1 MCGIAGFIDSNSAP
15 EVRATAVARM
25 CRAMLHRGPDDD
37 GTESRGDATLGM
49 RRLAIFDPAN
59 GHQPICSPDGRFT
72 LVFNGAIYNFH
83 ALRTELAATGWA
95 FRTQCDTEVLLAAYA
110 RWGKQCLGRL
120 RGMFA
125 FAVWDQQEQSL
136 FLARDPFGI
145 KPLYFRHD
153 GTRLL
158 FASELNALLAAAAF
172 PAEIDPL
179 SVADYLAWF
188 AVPAPRTIYRNVFSL
203 RPGECASFRA
213 GRLDIRLAWSFQ
225 GIPADGKPC
234 GTREEFTRELRG
246 RLEDSIRAH
255 VVADVPVGAFLSG
268 GLDSAV
274 VVGLMTRATGA
285 KLRTFSIG
293 FDEAGYSEAA
303 NATATARHF
312 GTEHHAT
319 VLTGA
324 RVAGDLDALFATF
337 DQPTGD
343 GINTYYASQAARAGG
358 VTVALSGLGG
368 DELFGGYPSF
378 RDLPKISH
386 WLPLWRSLPA
396 PMRKAIVARLVRG
409 DTRQRKLADFLGHA
423 RNLHEL
429 GALQR
434 RVFSET
440 ARRSLLGPDALN
452 ALGGRAPFHPELAPL
467 SADLLGAGGFEI
479 ISAWE
484 LRTYMA
490 DVLLR
495 DSDVMSMRHSLELR
509 VPFVDR
515 PLIEWLWRQP
525 ASFKHDRQN
534 AKAPLFDAV
543 REILPPDLASRSK
556 RGFTLPFAVWMKNE
570 LRPFLETTFSDASV
584 DRSQLFARDEVQ
596 KLWRGYLA
604 NDDTREWSR
613 VWSLAVL
620 VGFIN
625 RRAAQP
631 TPPSPAPPPVSIATA
646 TVTPAPGTPDRAPKR
661 ASKAQAHTLLLTP
674 EIFASEGGI
683 TRILQ
688 LYLRALCESAEP
700 NRGVR
705 LLALNDTAIS
715 DDDLRRCAPNGL
727 DAVHAC
733 GRSKSRFIR
742 AALRMSRG
750 CDQLVCGHVALLP
763 VAWLARRLN
772 PRLRYYVVA
781 HGIEVWRP
789 FNTAERV
796 ALRGAEKIFCVS
808 DYTRRE
814 LRKHC
819 PLPEGRAVVLHN
831 ALDPNFAITAG
842 TPLAECAPIILMVT
856 RLTYADRYK
865 GVQHVI
871 EAMPAIRAAIPT
883 ATLRIVG
890 RGDDVPRLQSV
901 SDELG
906 LGHAVKFLGFI
917 DDRRLAEEMRS
928 CRLFALPSKKEGFG
942 LVFLEAMAHGRPCL
956 GARAGGIPEVIT
968 HETGTLVDYGDVP
981 AIATAAIAALQ
992 RNWDESAI
1000 LARAR
1005 HFSYSQF
1012 NARLTELLLN
1022 PTLHTIA

>member
-1 MCGIAGFIDSNSAP
+1 
-15 EVRATAVARM
+15 
-25 CRAMLHRGPDDD
+25 
-37 GTESRGDATLGM
+37 
-49 RRLAIFDPAN
+49 
-59 GHQPICSPDGRFT
+59 
-72 LVFNGAIYNFH
+72 
-83 ALRTELAATGWA
+83 
-95 FRTQCDTEVLLAAYA
+95 
-110 RWGKQCLGRL
+110 
-120 RGMFA
+120 MF
-125 FAVWDQQEQSL
+125 
-136 FLARDPFGI
+136 
-145 KPLYFRHD
+145 
-153 GTRLL
+153 
-158 FASELNALLAAAAF
+158 
-172 PAEIDPL
+172 
-179 SVADYLAWF
+179 
-188 AVPAPRTIYRNVFSL
+188 
-203 RPGECASFRA
+203 
-213 GRLDIRLAWSFQ
+213 
-225 GIPADGKPC
+225 
-234 GTREEFTRELRG
+234 
-246 RLEDSIRAH
+246 
-255 VVADVPVGAFLSG
+255 
-268 GLDSAV
+268 
-274 VVGLMTRATGA
+274 
-285 KLRTFSIG
+285 
-293 FDEAGYSEAA
+293 
-303 NATATARHF
+303 
-312 GTEHHAT
+312 
-319 VLTGA
+319 
-324 RVAGDLDALFATF
+324 
-337 DQPTGD
+337 
-343 GINTYYASQAARAGG
+343 
-358 VTVALSGLGG
+358 
-368 DELFGGYPSF
+368 
-378 RDLPKISH
+378 
-386 WLPLWRSLPA
+386 
-396 PMRKAIVARLVRG
+396 
-409 DTRQRKLADFLGHA
+409 
-423 RNLHEL
+423 
-429 GALQR
+429 
-434 RVFSET
+434 ET
-440 ARRSLLGPDALN
+440 
-452 ALGGRAPFHPELAPL
+452 
-467 SADLLGAGGFEI
+467 